1 MKVGKKKAGNSNME
15 VGSVS
20 RTPKLNQSKKT
31 GSILVVV
38 AITIG
43 LIAWVISI
51 GNKAEATVAVV
62 QLKEGVYKNQVLTA
76 DDVEQYDMLQGEFEK
91 YAIKNDDGTY
101 SRRLVLWDE
110 IGNILGSNP
119 FAAYPL
125 QGGTLLE
132 YRSILSSR
140 IDNSD
145 SVLYSYPGKDI
156 VKLDIGS
163 TDLST
168 FKTFLQPGDRLN
180 VEALYSDKVTVR
192 VKDAYGVESEEE
204 QEVFRTETVFGSIM
218 IADLLNSNG
227 ESVLDIYTNYND
239 LTVTEQAALDSDS
252 DFQESVEP
260 ASLLVALTPEEKE
273 RYYYYKSKKDVEFT
287 LSLPQRAN

>member
-1 MKVGKKKAGNSNME
+1 MKVGKKKNNGKME
-15 VGSVS
+15 LGAVS
-20 RTPKLNQSKKT
+20 RNPKLNQSKKT

-38 AITIG
+38 AITAM
-43 LIAWVISI
+43 LIAWVINV
-51 GNKAEATVAVV
+51 GKKAEATVSVV
-62 QLKEGVYKNQVLTA
+62 QLKDSVYKNQVLTL

-91 YAIKNDDGTY
+91 YAIKNEDGTY
-101 SRRLVLWDE
+101 SRRLVLWEEVGDI
-110 IGNILGSNP
+110 IGTNP

-132 YRSILSSR
+132 YRSILNSR

-156 VKLDIGS
+156 VKLDIAGG
-163 TDLST
+163 DLST

-180 VEALYSDKVTVR
+180 IEAIYTDSITVKEDNGYGGEEDVE
-192 VKDAYGVESEEE
+192 KDI
-204 QEVFRTETVFGSIM
+204 FRTETVFGSIM
-218 IADLLNSNG
+218 IADLLNSSG

-239 LTVTEQAALDSDS
+239 LSVTEQAILDSDS
-252 DFQESVEP
+252 DFQKSVEP

-273 RYYYYKSKKDVEFT
+273 RYYYYKSKSDVEFT